1 MNGCRQNGCCQ
12 LIKTYQSTIKH
23 LNDGFVYHKHII
35 FTLCC
40 RLLWCFYEQ
49 FGLSFWRH
57 PFVAEDAL
65 VRKWCNAKSLPMEKQ
80 TCLHLEWH
88 IFIFEWVGFYSFKA
102 VLSESMWENGQFFK
116 LLKVHSVI
124 LQRWVL
130 RWSKDIKGVDETA
143 DVSGCPLF
151 LLKVN
156 RRPRLTW
163 KL

>member
-23 LNDGFVYHKHII
+23 LNDGFVYHKHR
-35 FTLCC
+35 FSLCVADYC
-40 RLLWCFYEQ
+40 GVFMSCLDSHSDGTHSLQRMHWWGSDVMPNLFQWRNKLVYISNGKYTFLSGLGSIPLRLFCQ
-49 FGLSFWRH
+49 KVCGKMCS
-57 PFVAEDAL
+57 
-65 VRKWCNAKSLPMEKQ
+65 
-80 TCLHLEWH
+80 
-88 IFIFEWVGFYSFKA
+88 
-102 VLSESMWENGQFFK
+102 FFK